1 MRIRQ
6 SFGSVTVAKRHKPG
20 LRHLG
25 IPPSGPFDAEYF
37 RILETLLRQTKA
49 GDFEALEL
57 ANASVELEFPLP
69 GTVAIV
75 GAPVSAQSDVP
86 DCATNGRFPVTS
98 GSSIRITAG
107 TTGLRTYVAFTPL
120 LLRATRLS
128 RVPGSVEC
136 SAIRV
141 IPGPQFSAGDWPLE
155 SLTVSQIQD
164 RVGVRCQPVE
174 SWAHHLE
181 LPSEPAVFGAIQ
193 VTPNGTPIILGPDG
207 PTIGGYPKPYVV
219 CQADLPKLAH
229 LRTGQTVPLEM
240 IQLETARI
248 ANIESGQQMDK
259 FISEL
264 EIALTGDFQ
273 P

>member
-1 MRIRQ
+1 LRVRQ
-6 SFGSVTVAKRHKPG
+6 SFGSVTVVKRPQPG

-25 IPPSGPFDAEYF
+25 IPPSGPFDSESF
-37 RILETLLRQTKA
+37 RILETLLRQSNAT
-49 GDFEALEL
+49 DFEAIEL
-57 ANASVELEFPLP
+57 ANASVELEFPVP

-75 GAPVSAQSDVP
+75 GAPVSVQSDLP
-86 DCATNGRFPVTS
+86 DAIANARFPVST
-98 GSSIRITAG
+98 GSSVKIIAG
-107 TTGLRTYVAFTPL
+107 TSGLRTYVAHTTL
-120 LLRATRLS
+120 SLRATRLS
-128 RVPGSVEC
+128 RVPGSVELRT
-136 SAIRV
+136 IRV
-141 IPGPQFSAGDWPLE
+141 IPGPQFDKGDWPLE

-164 RVGVRCQPVE
+164 RVGVRCQPIE

-219 CQADLPKLAH
+219 CRADLPKLAH
-229 LRTGQTVPLEM
+229 LRTGQSVPLEM
-240 IQLETARI
+240 IQLEMARI

>member
-6 SFGSVTVAKRHKPG
+6 SFGSVAVIKRPKPG
-20 LRHLG
+20 RRHLG
-25 IPPSGPFDAEYF
+25 IPPSGPFDSESF
-37 RILETLLRQTKA
+37 RILETLLRQRNAT
-49 GDFEALEL
+49 DFEAIEL
-57 ANASVELEFPLP
+57 ANASVELEFPVA

-75 GAPVSAQSDVP
+75 GAPVSVRSDLP
-86 DCATNGRFPVTS
+86 DAITNARFPVTT
-98 GSSIRITAG
+98 GSSVKIIAG
-107 TTGLRTYVAFTPL
+107 TIGLRTYVAFSPL
-120 LLRATRLS
+120 SLRATRLS
-128 RVPGSVEC
+128 RIPGSVE
-136 SAIRV
+136 STTIRV
-141 IPGPQFSAGDWPLE
+141 IPGPQFGHGNWPLE
-155 SLTVSQIQD
+155 SLSVSPIQD
-164 RVGVRCQPVE
+164 RVGIRCQPVTD
-174 SWAHHLE
+174 WAHHLE

-207 PTIGGYPKPYVV
+207 PTIGGYPKSYVV

-229 LRTGQTVPLEM
+229 LRTGQSVPLEM

>member
-1 MRIRQ
+1 LRVRQ
-6 SFGSVTVAKRHKPG
+6 CFGSVTVVNRPKPG

-25 IPPSGPFDAEYF
+25 IPPSGPFDTESF
-37 RILETLLRQTKA
+37 RILETLLRQSNAT
-49 GDFEALEL
+49 DFEAIEL
-57 ANASVELEFPLP
+57 ANASVDLEFPVA

-75 GAPVSAQSDVP
+75 GAPVTVQSELP
-86 DCATNGRFPVTS
+86 ELATNSRFPVVA
-98 GSSIRITAG
+98 GCSIKITAG
-107 TTGLRTYVAFTPL
+107 TTGLRTYIAYTPMR
-120 LLRATRLS
+120 LRATRLS
-128 RVPGSVEC
+128 RIPGSVET
-136 SAIRV
+136 ATIRV
-141 IPGPQFSAGDWPLE
+141 IPGPQFGQGNWQLE
-155 SLTVSQIQD
+155 SLTVSPVQD
-164 RVGVRCQPVE
+164 RVGIRCQPVTD
-174 SWAHHLE
+174 WAHHLE

>member
-6 SFGSVTVAKRHKPG
+6 SFGSVTVVKRPKPG
-20 LRHLG
+20 LRHIG
-25 IPPSGPFDAEYF
+25 IPPSGPFDTESF
-37 RILETLLRQTKA
+37 RILETLLRQSNAT
-49 GDFEALEL
+49 DFKALEL
-57 ANASVELEFPLP
+57 ANASVELEFPTL

-75 GAPVSAQSDVP
+75 GAPVSVEGDLP
-86 DCATNGRFPVTS
+86 DATSNARFPVTS
-98 GSSIRITAG
+98 GNSVKITAG
-107 TTGLRTYVAFTPL
+107 TSGLRTYVAFAPVS
-120 LLRATRLS
+120 LRATRLS
-128 RVPGSVEC
+128 RVPGSVE
-136 SAIRV
+136 SRAIRV
-141 IPGPQFSAGDWPLE
+141 IPGPQFGQGTWPLE
-155 SLTVSQIQD
+155 PLTVSPIQD
-164 RVGVRCQPVE
+164 RVGIRCQPVE
-174 SWAHHLE
+174 CWSHQLE

-219 CQADLPKLAH
+219 CRADLPKLAH

-240 IQLETARI
+240 IQLETARV

-264 EIALTGDFQ
+264 EIALTGDLQ